1 MLCRYAERIWLGV
14 LPFYVHSKGNTKY
27 CGPSRMHD
35 RGGREAQQTHL
46 RSLQRSLS
54 AGCSLYFYFLMR
66 GQPPS
71 RSGRKAWSP
80 GTVASNL
87 YTSQGPFDSAGDL
100 SSIRYMSCTMRPSSR
115 ICPFL
120 AKKSLT
126 GVAFILATTV
136 FASSVP
142 VASTALR

>member
-1 MLCRYAERIWLGV
+1 MLADIWDDFAPGV
-14 LPFYVHSKGNTKY
+14 SFYSNGNIQFSS
-27 CGPSRMHD
+27 PSRMHD
-35 RGGREAQQTHL
+35 MRPK
-46 RSLQRSLS
+46 RSVDHFRFRQRAPPVT
-54 AGCSLYFYFLMR
+54 AGFYLLLR
-66 GQPPS
+66 GQPPAG
-71 RSGRKAWSP
+71 SGRKALSR

-87 YTSQGPFDSAGDL
+87 YTSQDPFDSAGVL
-100 SSIRYMSCTMRPSSR
+100 SCIRYMSCTMRPSLR
-115 ICPFL
+115 IRPSL